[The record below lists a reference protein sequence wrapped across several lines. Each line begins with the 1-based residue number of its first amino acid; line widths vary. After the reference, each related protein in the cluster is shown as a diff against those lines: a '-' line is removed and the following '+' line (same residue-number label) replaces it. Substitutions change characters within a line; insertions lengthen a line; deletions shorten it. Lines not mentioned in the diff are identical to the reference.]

1 MIKVSV
7 IVPIYNVE
15 KQLAKCLDSLLN
27 QTLKD
32 IQIILVNDGSEDSS
46 AEIAKKYVVK
56 DPDRV
61 LYFEK
66 ANGGLS
72 DARNY
77 GLKYATGEYI
87 SFVDSDDFIEPE
99 MYESL
104 MQYAQSFPVDMV
116 IGGLRYIDENGQIIK
131 EMKMDIP
138 FGKVMN
144 KKEIEENLLKKYY
157 GNNNYGVFS
166 LCNKIYKKQFL
177 DKYNFRIDEGR
188 VRAEDYWFNLNVY
201 RAAALIMAVDIY
213 GYNYVQVNRQSVMRA
228 FRANQF
234 ELFCKTRTE
243 LLELNED
250 FGFTIDYNA
259 FDAGFI
265 QETVSFIIQ
274 MINVQKGVQYSTIKK
289 IITHPCYADAI
300 EKCSDRMFSVQIRV
314 INRCIKNKL
323 YFVAYI
329 LFRSWAL
336 KYYKMIL

>member
-1 MIKVSV
+1 MDLSIIIPV
-7 IVPIYNVE
+7 YNAE
-15 KQLAKCLDSLLN
+15 KYLEKCLLSIQNQLLQN
-27 QTLKD
+27 FEV
-32 IQIILVNDGSEDSS
+32 IMVNDGSLDNS
-46 AEIAKKYVVK
+46 EIICRNFAKKDK
-56 DPDRV
+56 RFRLLTIENSGP
-61 LYFEK
+61 
-66 ANGGLS
+66 AH
-72 DARNY
+72 ARNV
-77 GLKYATGEYI
+77 GIAAARGEFI
-87 SFVDSDDFIEPE
+87 GFVDSDDFIEPE

-138 FGKVMN
+138 FVKVMN
-144 KKEIEENLLKKYY
+144 KKEIEENILKKYY